1 MFVKEQKQ
9 ILNPIVHAPSIVED
23 EETGIVYLG
32 CAADEVRDY
41 LSTIFILYR
50 CEDYYVNEQPEHLI
64 NFEREIV
71 IPNIQALGDPACR
84 IRYSARNT
92 LGLNDLI
99 ESELEKHCQINFDSY
114 NYYTS
119 RSCAIRWLEIDSYPY
134 RKRVRRISR

>member
-1 MFVKEQKQ
+1 MFTQEKKLEQLSNA
-9 ILNPIVHAPSIVED
+9 IIHCPSIVED
-23 EETGIVYLG
+23 EEIGIIYLG
-32 CAADEVRDY
+32 CAAKEVRDY
-41 LSTIFILYR
+41 LSALFILYR
-50 CEDYYVNEQPEHLI
+50 CEDTYVNERPEHLL

-71 IPNIQALGDPACR
+71 IPNIQALGD
-84 IRYSARNT
+84 RNA